1 MTNTQNPAVTVLGLG
16 AMGSAIATTLVKAGV
31 ETTVWNR
38 TPGRDVELVAGG
50 AVAAGTVDEAVAG
63 ANLVITVLLDHASV
77 HEQLDPVAA
86 ALTGTR
92 LINLTSTT
100 PEQSRELAG
109 WAAEHGIEFLDGGIM
124 AVPAMI
130 GGPAAS
136 ILYSGSRTVF
146 DTDREILELLGSAEY
161 FDDDAGTAALVDL
174 ALLSAMYTMFGGFFQ
189 AAAMVSTAGI
199 SAEQFAPRATAW
211 IAAMAQQLPGF
222 ASNIDTGEYTEH
234 VVQDLRFT
242 KSALDAIRAAA
253 HDAGVSSEPVDALAT
268 LVDRQIAAGHGAAAF
283 DRISLELRAV
293 H

>member
-1 MTNTQNPAVTVLGLG
+1 MTNTQYPAVTVLGLG
-16 AMGSAIATTLVKAGV
+16 AMGSAIAATLVKAGV

-38 TPGRDVELVAGG
+38 TPGRDAELVAGG
-50 AVAAGTVDEAVAG
+50 AVAAGTVAEAVAG
-63 ANLVITVLLDHASV
+63 ANLVIAVLLDHASV

-86 ALTGTR
+86 ALAGTR

-109 WAAEHGIEFLDGGIM
+109 WASDHGIDFLDGGIM

-136 ILYSGSRTVF
+136 VLYSGSRTVF
-146 DTDREILELLGSAEY
+146 DTDREILELLGGAEY
-161 FDDDAGTAALVDL
+161 FDDDPGTAALLDF

-222 ASNIDTGEYTEH
+222 ARNIDTGEYTEH

-268 LVDRQIAAGHGAAAF
+268 LVDRQITAGHGAAAF
-283 DRISLELRAV
+283 DRITLELRAV